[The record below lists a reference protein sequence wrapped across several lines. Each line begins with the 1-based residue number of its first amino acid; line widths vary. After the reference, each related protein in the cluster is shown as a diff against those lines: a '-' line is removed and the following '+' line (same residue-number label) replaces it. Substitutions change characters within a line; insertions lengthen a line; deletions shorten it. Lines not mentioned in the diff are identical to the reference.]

1 MNIPIWVLIAVGLI
15 LAISIVRGISLSK
28 ELSEAKTS
36 CRNTEASLSEAKQE
50 KELSDVKNR
59 VELLNTLLSQRPTF
73 EEKHSLEQKIATV
86 SALLAS
92 FEEQN
97 NIKQL
102 QFQRDIATMN
112 AQIETETHAREKRDR
127 QVNLQLTSLKNVL
140 DPEHDYPIAKHSGT
154 NEELSVRV
162 NDIIELARK
171 VVIELAVYKTF
182 YSNAQS
188 NLTLFP
194 YMAGIVSEFETRDIE
209 SLARKL
215 DWGSNLER
223 AKKVASIRAIR
234 HDAQEKINQAKVAE
248 YQLAYLLQMFPSL
261 KDLLEYEYSALP
273 HITAEDLSEYDTTR
287 DFLSKEEWEHL
298 STTERNQLAL
308 DRYVAS
314 RKKTNWQVGRDYE
327 EYVGYYFRKRGYS
340 VDNYG
345 VYMGLDDL
353 GRDVIA
359 KKGSKTY
366 VIQCKYWS
374 QKKEIHEN
382 HINQLFGT
390 VTSYKIENNTADD
403 SVIGVLVTNT
413 QLSERAKKFA
423 ERLHIQFKEHF
434 EIGDF
439 PRIKCNIGHSEWGS
453 RIYHLPFD
461 QQYDAA
467 KICNPGE
474 FYALTVAEAEK
485 AGFRRAFKW
494 HGA

>member
-1 MNIPIWVLIAVGLI
+1 MTIPIWIIIVAGFLLAYAVYCY
-15 LAISIVRGISLSK
+15 VSLSK
-28 ELSEAKTS
+28 ELTTEKEK
-36 CRNTEASLSEAKQE
+36 CRELESALNTEKANNDKQEMEISNYKAQMETLSEA
-50 KELSDVKNR
+50 LSK
-59 VELLNTLLSQRPTF
+59 RPTF
-73 EEKHSLEQKIATV
+73 ADKERLEAKVAETK
-86 SALLAS
+86 ALLEHSQDQRRRDFSHSRWEYTA
-92 FEEQN
+92 
-97 NIKQL
+97 IKSVLNSESKYQPEFGTEL
-102 QFQRDIATMN
+102 N
-112 AQIETETHAREKRDR
+112 KSLSPEAQDVAALAQKVID
-127 QVNLQLTSLKNVL
+127 
-140 DPEHDYPIAKHSGT
+140 
-154 NEELSVRV
+154 
-162 NDIIELARK
+162 ELA
-171 VVIELAVYKTF
+171 LYKSF
-182 YSNAQS
+182 YDNAQS
-188 NLTLFP
+188 NLALFP

-209 SLARKL
+209 ELARKL
-215 DWGSNLER
+215 DWGMSIER

-234 HDAQEKINQAKVAE
+234 HDAQEKIEQAKVAE

-261 KDLLEYEYSALP
+261 KDLLEYEYSELP
-273 HITAEDLSEYDTTR
+273 HITADDLSECDLSR
-287 DFLSKEEWEHL
+287 DYLSKEEWDSL

-327 EYVGYYFRKRGYS
+327 EYVGYRYRQLGYS
-340 VDNYG
+340 VDNFG
-345 VYMGLDDL
+345 AYMGLDDL

-366 VIQCKYWS
+366 IIQCKYWS

-390 VTSYKIENNTADD
+390 VTSYKIENNAPED
-403 SVIGVLVTNT
+403 SVIGVLITNT
-413 QLSERAKKFA
+413 QLSDRAKKFA
-423 ERLHIQFKEHF
+423 ERLHIEYKEHF

-453 RIYHLPFD
+453 KIYHLPFD

-474 FYALTVAEAEK
+474 FYALTVAEAER

>member
-1 MNIPIWVLIAVGLI
+1 MNVPVWILIVFGIVLAYFIISHVSMSKEI
-15 LAISIVRGISLSK
+15 TLAKSKCRELESSLSAEK
-28 ELSEAKTS
+28 QTCKKQSVELAHYSAQTAALTELLSKRQTSEDKQQLEKKAAEISACLESSIEQKRRAYLSAEWKYSSAKSILNSEQKFTAEDSELYKKLSSEAKGLT
-36 CRNTEASLSEAKQE
+36 CLAQNMVD
-50 KELSDVKNR
+50 ELSLYKDF
-59 VELLNTLLSQRPTF
+59 F
-73 EEKHSLEQKIATV
+73 EK
-86 SALLAS
+86 
-92 FEEQN
+92 
-97 NIKQL
+97 
-102 QFQRDIATMN
+102 
-112 AQIETETHAREKRDR
+112 
-127 QVNLQLTSLKNVL
+127 
-140 DPEHDYPIAKHSGT
+140 
-154 NEELSVRV
+154 
-162 NDIIELARK
+162 
-171 VVIELAVYKTF
+171 
-182 YSNAQS
+182 AQS
-188 NLTLFP
+188 NLVLFP
-194 YMAGIVSEFETRDIE
+194 YMAGIVSELETRDIE
-209 SLARKL
+209 TLARKL
-215 DWGSNLER
+215 DWGYNIER

-234 HDAQEKINQAKVAE
+234 HEAQEKIEQAKVAE

-261 KDLLEYEYSALP
+261 KDLLEYEYSELP
-273 HITAEDLSEYDTTR
+273 HVTADDLSEYDTTR
-287 DFLSKEEWEHL
+287 DYLSKEEWESL

-327 EYVGYYFRKRGYS
+327 EYVGYRYRTLGFS
-340 VDNYG
+340 VDNFG
-345 VYMGLDDL
+345 VYMGIDDL

-359 KKGSKTY
+359 KKDGKTY

-390 VTSYKIENNTADD
+390 VTSYKIENNASDE
-403 SVIGVLVTNT
+403 SVIGVLITNT

-423 ERLHIQFKEHF
+423 DRLHIKYKEHF

-439 PRIKCNIGHSEWGS
+439 PRIKCNIGHSELGS

-474 FYALTVAEAEK
+474 FYALTVEEAEK

>member
-1 MNIPIWVLIAVGLI
+1 MNVPVWILIVIGIVLAYFIISHVSMSKEI
-15 LAISIVRGISLSK
+15 TLAKSKCRELESSLSAEK
-28 ELSEAKTS
+28 QTCKKQSMELSNYSAQTATLTELLSKRPTIEDKQQLETKVYETTALLEAS
-36 CRNTEASLSEAKQE
+36 RNQRGRDNSRVQWEYFSIKSILNSEHKYTATEEASDRKLSTEAQ
-50 KELSDVKNR
+50 D
-59 VELLNTLLSQRPTF
+59 
-73 EEKHSLEQKIATV
+73 I
-86 SALLAS
+86 ALLAQKVIDELTLYKD
-92 FEEQN
+92 FY
-97 NIKQL
+97 
-102 QFQRDIATMN
+102 
-112 AQIETETHAREKRDR
+112 EK
-127 QVNLQLTSLKNVL
+127 
-140 DPEHDYPIAKHSGT
+140 
-154 NEELSVRV
+154 
-162 NDIIELARK
+162 
-171 VVIELAVYKTF
+171 
-182 YSNAQS
+182 AQS
-188 NLTLFP
+188 NLVLFP

-209 SLARKL
+209 TLARKL
-215 DWGSNLER
+215 DWGKNIER
-223 AKKVASIRAIR
+223 EKKVASIRAIR
-234 HDAQEKINQAKVAE
+234 HEAQEKIEQAKVAE

-261 KDLLEYEYSALP
+261 KDLLEYEYSELP
-273 HITAEDLSEYDTTR
+273 HVTADDLSEYDTTR
-287 DFLSKEEWEHL
+287 DYLSKEEWESL

-327 EYVGYYFRKRGYS
+327 EYVGYRYRTLGFS
-340 VDNYG
+340 VDNFG
-345 VYMGLDDL
+345 VYMGIDDL

-359 KKGSKTY
+359 KKDGKTY

-390 VTSYKIENNTADD
+390 VTSYKIENNASDE
-403 SVIGVLVTNT
+403 SVIGVLITNT

-423 ERLHIQFKEHF
+423 DRLHIKYKEHF

-474 FYALTVAEAEK
+474 FYALTVEEAEK

>member
-1 MNIPIWVLIAVGLI
+1 MEIPIWILIVIGLVIIYLIARN
-15 LAISIVRGISLSK
+15 ISVSK
-28 ELSEAKTS
+28 ELTDEKSKRLGEEGELRSAKDT
-36 CRNTEASLSEAKQE
+36 NK
-50 KELSDVKNR
+50 K
-59 VELLNTLLSQRPTF
+59 
-73 EEKHSLEQKIATV
+73 LEG
-86 SALLAS
+86 
-92 FEEQN
+92 
-97 NIKQL
+97 
-102 QFQRDIATMN
+102 DIAS
-112 AQIETETHAREKRDR
+112 RDR
-127 QVNLQLTSLKNVL
+127 QIEHLNNESTGRLMSYQSSEAGRKNLELRLQKADYIIKN
-140 DPEHDYPIAKHSGT
+140 
-154 NEELSVRV
+154 ELS
-162 NDIIELARK
+162 I
-171 VVIELAVYKTF
+171 YKDF
-182 YSNAQS
+182 YFKAKS
-188 NLTLFP
+188 NLTIFP
-194 YMAGIVSEFETRDIE
+194 YMAGIVAEFETRDIE
-209 SLARKL
+209 TLARKL
-215 DWGSNLER
+215 DWGSNFER

-234 HDAQEKINQAKVAE
+234 HDAQEKIEQAKVAE

-261 KDLLEYEYSALP
+261 KDLLEYEYSELP
-273 HITAEDLSEYDTTR
+273 HITADDLSEYDTTR
-287 DFLSKEEWEHL
+287 DYLSKEEWERL
-298 STTERNQLAL
+298 STSERNQLAL

-327 EYVGYYFRKRGYS
+327 EYVGYRYRKDGYL

-359 KKGSKTY
+359 KKGGKTY

-390 VTSYKIENNTADD
+390 VTSYRIENNACDD
-403 SVIGVLVTNT
+403 SVIGVLITNT
-413 QLSERAKKFA
+413 QLSPRAKKFA

-461 QQYDAA
+461 QQYDGA

-474 FYALTVAEAEK
+474 FYALTVAEAEN
-485 AGFRRAFKW
+485 AGFRRAYKW